1 MTPDEWWEVYK
12 SLSKHK
18 SHEFLRDTLKQE
30 ISDEMVEKND
40 FSDLILDEFHYFTD
54 EKMHDELLEM
64 RMLIKQHNPYIMGD
78 RKYRI
83 GTFASDIHA
92 FRKTIDLFSECMLD
106 ITENPDQSIDDL
118 IAMTNRIAYYG
129 YYDLAQH
136 ISREVYS
143 DITESKKLSEGAES
157 DFAAIILTTK
167 LQIMYERFCEGLT
180 VDRDEFYN
188 DITEYGFDGTDE
200 IDFIIDRV
208 LTEDDSL
215 QDLVY
220 EDYMEKGRVFFNSLL
235 FAFCKYALKQKNI
248 NFAAAYDIWTG
259 AWANFACKNDIN
271 SDGDTLKYFF
281 TLEKD
286 DFFDFVTSR
295 AGFMSNKKP
304 FAFAVLW
311 GLPYVYDFL
320 QKNKFV
326 DLQIYMETLEYIN
339 CVKMELIEGI
349 GNDLWKYNFVHSWD
363 MPDSINTDDYQKEK
377 DLFEQTFYEKIN
389 INDYIPQKV
398 RSNDILKH
406 EGHIAE
412 TKKQDEQKV
421 GRNSPCP
428 CGSGKKYKKCCGK

>member
-1 MTPDEWWEVYK
+1 M
-12 SLSKHK
+12 
-18 SHEFLRDTLKQE
+18 
-30 ISDEMVEKND
+30 
-40 FSDLILDEFHYFTD
+40 
-54 EKMHDELLEM
+54 
-64 RMLIKQHNPYIMGD
+64 
-78 RKYRI
+78 
-83 GTFASDIHA
+83 
-92 FRKTIDLFSECMLD
+92 
-106 ITENPDQSIDDL
+106 
-118 IAMTNRIAYYG
+118 
-129 YYDLAQH
+129 
-136 ISREVYS
+136 
-143 DITESKKLSEGAES
+143 
-157 DFAAIILTTK
+157 
-167 LQIMYERFCEGLT
+167 
-180 VDRDEFYN
+180 
-188 DITEYGFDGTDE
+188 
-200 IDFIIDRV
+200 
-208 LTEDDSL
+208 
-215 QDLVY
+215 
-220 EDYMEKGRVFFNSLL
+220 

-248 NFAAAYDIWTG
+248 NFATAYDIWTG